1 MSQRSRA
8 NVTRRGVLKSAAA
21 AGVMAT
27 AASTLGTAQAADAT
41 VRVYGVSTSTLK
53 AGWDDFTAQTGLT
66 MEYTETTADLG
77 VFIREVVANEVGE
90 VYDFFII
97 DIGMQRKLGPE
108 GYFLKVD
115 VNHPEL
121 TNWKTV
127 EEGYKGSIMVDEG
140 GTQVPYGIPNMFNAD
155 SFGFWPEDLGVKPR
169 DVLDWSYM
177 FESDKTLGR
186 SGVDTSWAQSM
197 THIAMYVKATG
208 KAQIK
213 DNTDLTA
220 EEAKTV
226 MDWAIERK
234 KAGQFRTFFSGW
246 DEQVHLLGSQE
257 VSCLNCWE
265 PAVREVNNQKGADVV
280 FYAFADF
287 YFKWGN
293 AIFIAKQAAERGNLD
308 NVYKAINYFLGGEYR
323 AQQARDR
330 GYGGPN
336 MHLAVKHAEDSGW
349 AKADID
355 GIRHT
360 STKINRKYE
369 SEHFWTNP
377 VPKNVDV
384 MEEEWER
391 FLNA

>member
-1 MSQRSRA
+1 MTDILKTPISR
-8 NVTRRGVLKSAAA
+8 RQVLKGAAA
-21 AGVMAT
+21 SGVALAT
-27 AASTLGTAQAADAT
+27 AGTFGTALAADSKI
-41 VRVYGVSTSTLK
+41 RVYGVSTSTLK
-53 AGWDDFTAQTGLT
+53 AGWDAFTSATGLT

-77 VFIREVVANEVGE
+77 VFIREVVANEAGDT
-90 VYDFFII
+90 YDFFII

-121 TNWKTV
+121 TNWATV
-127 EEGYKGSIMVDEG
+127 EDGYKGSIMVDEG
-140 GTQVPYGIPNMFNAD
+140 GEQVPYGIPNMFNAD
-155 SFGFWPEDLGVKPR
+155 TFGFWPEALGINPLEVT
-169 DVLDWSYM
+169 DWSHM
-177 FESDKTLGR
+177 FESDRTMGR
-186 SGVDTSWAQSM
+186 VGVDTSWAQSLA
-197 THIAMYVKATG
+197 HIAMYIKATG
-208 KAQIK
+208 KAAIQ
-213 DNTDLTA
+213 DNTDLTP
-220 EEAKTV
+220 EEAKV
-226 MDWAIERK
+226 VVDWAIERK
-234 KAGQFRTFFSGW
+234 KAGQFRTLFSGW

-257 VSCLNCWE
+257 VDCLNCWE
-265 PAVREVNNQKGADVV
+265 PAVREVNNQKGEVV
-280 FYAFADF
+280 VYYAFADF

-336 MHLAVKHAEDSGW
+336 MNLAVEYAEAHGW
-349 AKADID
+349 SQQDVD

-384 MEEEWER
+384 MEEEWAR

>member
-1 MSQRSRA
+1 MSDTRKAVLSR
-8 NVTRRGVLKSAAA
+8 RQVLKAA
-21 AGVMAT
+21 AGGAVLVSAGPLRQ
-27 AASTLGTAQAADAT
+27 ARAADTT
-41 VRVYGVSTSTLK
+41 VRVYGVNTSTLK
-53 AGWDDFTAQTGLT
+53 AGWDAFTERTGLT

-77 VFIREVVANEVGE
+77 VFIREVVANEIGD

-108 GYFLKVD
+108 GYFLQVD
-115 VNHPEL
+115 ENHPQL

-127 EEGYKGSIMVDEG
+127 EQGYKGSIMVEEG
-140 GTQVPYGIPNMFNAD
+140 GRQVAYGVPNMFNAD
-155 SFGFWPEDLGVKPR
+155 SFGFWPEALGVNPQ
-169 DVLDWSYM
+169 DTLDWSYM
-177 FESDKTLGR
+177 FENDRTLGR
-186 SGVDTSWAQSM
+186 VGVDTSWAQSM

-208 KAQIK
+208 KVDVK
-213 DNTDLTA
+213 DNTDLA
-220 EEAKTV
+220 PEEAKAV

-234 KAGQFRTFFSGW
+234 RAGQFRTFFSGF

-257 VSCLNCWE
+257 VDCLNCWE
-265 PAVREVNNQKGADVV
+265 PAVREVNNQKGEVV
-280 FYAFADF
+280 VYYAFADF

-293 AIFIAKQAAERGNLD
+293 AIYIAKQAAERGNLD
-308 NVYKAINYFLGGEYR
+308 NIYKAINYFLGGEYR

-336 MHLAVKHAEDSGW
+336 MPLALEHAQANNWSQEDV
-349 AKADID
+349 D

-360 STKINRKYE
+360 SEKINRKYE

>member
-1 MSQRSRA
+1 MSDPKKTVVSR
-8 NVTRRGVLKSAAA
+8 RQVLKAA
-21 AGVMAT
+21 AGGALLVSAGPLRQ
-27 AASTLGTAQAADAT
+27 ARAADT
-41 VRVYGVSTSTLK
+41 TIRVYGVNTSTLK
-53 AGWDDFTAQTGLT
+53 TGWDAFSEQTGLT

-77 VFIREVVANEVGE
+77 VFIREVVANEIGE

-108 GYFLKVD
+108 GYFLQVD
-115 VNHPEL
+115 ENHPEL

-127 EEGYKGSIMVDEG
+127 EQGYKGSIMVEEG
-140 GTQVPYGIPNMFNAD
+140 GRQVAYGVPNMFNAD
-155 SFGFWPEDLGVKPR
+155 SFGFWPDALGVNPQ
-169 DVLDWSYM
+169 DTLDWSYM
-177 FESDKTLGR
+177 FENERTMGR
-186 SGVDTSWAQSM
+186 VGVDTSWAQSM

-208 KAQIK
+208 KVDVE
-213 DNTDLTA
+213 DNTDLTP
-220 EEAKTV
+220 EEAKAV

-234 KAGQFRTFFSGW
+234 RAGQFRTFFSGF
-246 DEQVHLLGSQE
+246 DEQVHLLGTQE
-257 VSCLNCWE
+257 VACLNCWE
-265 PAVREVNNQKGADVV
+265 PAVREVNNQKGEVV
-280 FYAFADF
+280 VYYAFADF

-293 AIFIAKQAAERGNLD
+293 AIYIAKQAAERGNLD

-336 MHLAVKHAEDSGW
+336 MPLALEYAQANDWSQEDV
-349 AKADID
+349 D
-355 GIRHT
+355 GIRNT
-360 STKINRKYE
+360 SEKINRKYE

>member
-1 MSQRSRA
+1 MSDTKKTVVSR
-8 NVTRRGVLKSAAA
+8 RQVLKAA
-21 AGVMAT
+21 AGGAVLVSAGPLRQ
-27 AASTLGTAQAADAT
+27 ARAADT
-41 VRVYGVSTSTLK
+41 TIRVYGVNTSTLK
-53 AGWDDFTAQTGLT
+53 AGWDAFTEQTGLT

-77 VFIREVVANEVGE
+77 VFIREVVANEIGE

-108 GYFLKVD
+108 GYFLQVD
-115 VNHPEL
+115 ENHPQL

-127 EEGYKGSIMVDEG
+127 EEGYKGSIMVEEG
-140 GTQVPYGIPNMFNAD
+140 GGQVAYGVPNMFNAD
-155 SFGFWPEDLGVKPR
+155 SFGFWPDALGVNPQ
-169 DVLDWSYM
+169 DTLDWSYM
-177 FESDKTLGR
+177 FENERTMGR
-186 SGVDTSWAQSM
+186 AGVDTSWAQSM

-208 KAQIK
+208 KVDVK
-213 DNTDLTA
+213 DNTDLTP
-220 EEAKTV
+220 EEAKAV

-234 KAGQFRTFFSGW
+234 RAGQFRTFFSGF
-246 DEQVHLLGSQE
+246 DEQVHLLGTQE
-257 VSCLNCWE
+257 VDCLNCWE
-265 PAVREVNNQKGADVV
+265 PAVREVNNQKGEVV
-280 FYAFADF
+280 VYYAFADF

-293 AIFIAKQAAERGNLD
+293 AIYIAKQAAERGNLD

-336 MHLAVKHAEDSGW
+336 MPLAIEYAQANDWSQEDV
-349 AKADID
+349 D
-355 GIRHT
+355 GIRNT
-360 STKINRKYE
+360 SEKINRKYE